1 MKIGSLFSGYGGL
14 DLAVTKL
21 TGAEVAWHCEWE
33 AAPSQILEAHFPG
46 VPNYRD
52 VSKVDFTQVEPVDIL
67 TGGFPCQDLS
77 LAGKR
82 AGLQDGTRS
91 GLWSEFYRAIQEIKP
106 KLVIIEN
113 VRGLLSAKAN
123 NGMEYTDEVLG
134 ILNGKPAIR
143 ALGAVLG
150 DLADIGYD
158 AKWSG
163 VRASDAGAPHQRF
176 RVFILAYPSGGGG
189 QSLPTPTVSDQYTSN
204 LSSTQQKLGSMHSV
218 TLAQVFQKPD
228 LFPTPNTMEHLPAR
242 TGEARERQLYR
253 GGSTSR
259 RNSSGNLREDIL
271 DLIPTP
277 TTRDYKDGSQP
288 HERGGKVQTDTVAR
302 AVFNSGEINLPT
314 PTASDWK
321 GANNSGSG
329 SASSRGIATVADQL
343 KLFNTPT
350 TMDAK
355 ATNNPEIAQKFL
367 DQGRQTCLTYDV
379 ATNWGKFEP
388 AIRRWEAVIG
398 RPAPEPTKPDG
409 KEGNHRLSSKFTEW
423 MMGLPDGWITD
434 IGLKRNDELK
444 ACGNGVVPQ
453 QAELA
458 LSLLGIKEILE
469 R

>member
-1 MKIGSLFSGYGGL
+1 M
-14 DLAVTKL
+14 
-21 TGAEVAWHCEWE
+21 EH
-33 AAPSQILEAHFPG
+33 
-46 VPNYRD
+46 R
-52 VSKVDFTQVEPVDIL
+52 
-67 TGGFPCQDLS
+67 
-77 LAGKR
+77 
-82 AGLQDGTRS
+82 
-91 GLWSEFYRAIQEIKP
+91 EIKTP
-106 KLVIIEN
+106 EQIAALK
-113 VRGLLSAKAN
+113 AKSP
-123 NGMEYTDEVLG
+123 G
-134 ILNGKPAIR
+134 
-143 ALGAVLG
+143 
-150 DLADIGYD
+150 GY
-158 AKWSG
+158 
-163 VRASDAGAPHQRF
+163 RNLRE
-176 RVFILAYPSGGGG
+176 
-189 QSLPTPTVSDQYTSN
+189 TVVN
-204 LSSTQQKLGSMHSV
+204 E
-218 TLAQVFQKPD
+218 
-228 LFPTPNTMEHLPAR
+228 LFPTPI
-242 TGEARERQLYR
+242 
-253 GGSTSR
+253 TSDYK
-259 RNSSGNLREDIL
+259 NGKSSSGYGANLPETAKTL
-271 DLIPTP
+271 MPTP

-288 HERGGKVQTDTVAR
+288 HQRDGKVQIDTVAR

-469 R
+469 RK

>member
-1 MKIGSLFSGYGGL
+1 MPERHTNDSESLLLRTPIASSGEGGALGEAEAKRRGNTIGIRDQAM
-14 DLAVTKL
+14 DLAKL
-21 TGAEVAWHCEWE
+21 QGHKVSREV
-33 AAPSQILEAHFPG
+33 
-46 VPNYRD
+46 
-52 VSKVDFTQVEPVDIL
+52 
-67 TGGFPCQDLS
+67 
-77 LAGKR
+77 
-82 AGLQDGTRS
+82 
-91 GLWSEFYRAIQEIKP
+91 
-106 KLVIIEN
+106 
-113 VRGLLSAKAN
+113 N
-123 NGMEYTDEVLG
+123 N
-134 ILNGKPAIR
+134 
-143 ALGAVLG
+143 
-150 DLADIGYD
+150 
-158 AKWSG
+158 
-163 VRASDAGAPHQRF
+163 
-176 RVFILAYPSGGGG
+176 
-189 QSLPTPTVSDQYTSN
+189 LPTPTVSDQYTAN
-204 LSSTQQKLGSMHSV
+204 LSSTQQKPGSMHSV
-218 TLAQVFQKPD
+218 TLAQVFHKPD

-288 HERGGKVQTDTVAR
+288 HERDGKVQTDTVAR
-302 AVFNSGEINLPT
+302 AVFNSGEVLLGT
-314 PTASDWK
+314 PRATAAESSSK
-321 GANNSGSG
+321 QVELGAPK
-329 SASSRGIATVADQL
+329 ARIEDQV

-388 AIRRWEAVIG
+388 AIRRWEATIG
-398 RPAPEPTKPDG
+398 RQAPEPTKPDG